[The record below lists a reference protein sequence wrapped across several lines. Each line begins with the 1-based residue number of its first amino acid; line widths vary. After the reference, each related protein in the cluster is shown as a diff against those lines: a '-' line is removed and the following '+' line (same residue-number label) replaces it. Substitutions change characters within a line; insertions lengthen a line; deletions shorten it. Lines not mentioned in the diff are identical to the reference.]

1 MGAASSDRNHE
12 RDKSNIMTQSQLV
25 RKYISEF
32 GFIIPA
38 KNIGH
43 NYGGG
48 FFGAELS
55 RVCRALRK
63 EGVLDSYKD
72 GKFERFHFKVNTPIV
87 FKEVPYAYISGISVP
102 VFKEKETKNTPF
114 PVKKDNKLF

>member
-1 MGAASSDRNHE
+1 
-12 RDKSNIMTQSQLV
+12 MTQKELTL
-25 RKYISEF
+25 KYVSEF

-38 KNIGH
+38 KNIGRS
-43 NYGGG
+43 YGGG

-72 GKFERFHFKVNTPIV
+72 GKFERFYFKAKINDVVSRINAMSP
-87 FKEVPYAYISGISVP
+87 FSEK
-102 VFKEKETKNTPF
+102 KEKKESQESKDPNRTNT
-114 PVKKDNKLF
+114 LF

>member
-1 MGAASSDRNHE
+1 
-12 RDKSNIMTQSQLV
+12 MTQSQLV

-38 KNIGH
+38 KSIGR

-55 RVCRALRK
+55 RVCRKLR
-63 EGVLDSYKD
+63 EQGVLDSYKD
-72 GKFERFHFKVNTPIV
+72 GKLERFYFKATPLVELINQMQP
-87 FKEVPYAYISGISVP
+87 FKTVGSKVAERG
-102 VFKEKETKNTPF
+102 
-114 PVKKDNKLF
+114 LF